1 MLPVKIEVIA
11 MGKLSREYSQIV
23 DEYEKRIS
31 KLAHARFVYTSKIP
45 EDAILLDPRGTEM
58 SSDEFFEFIKKKSSI
73 GEKIIFVIGPPEG
86 FVELQG
92 YKKISLSKMTFQ
104 HDLARLILLEQ
115 IYRALLRMK
124 GTNYE
129 K

>member
-1 MLPVKIEVIA
+1 MLPVKIEIVTL
-11 MGKLSREYSQIV
+11 GKLSREYSQIIG
-23 DEYEKRIS
+23 EYEKRIS
-31 KLAHARFVYTSKIP
+31 NLAHARFIYSSKIP
-45 EDAILLDPRGTEM
+45 KDAVLLDPRGREM
-58 SSDEFFEFIKKKSSI
+58 SSDEFFEFIKRKSSN
-73 GEKIIFVIGPPEG
+73 GEKITFAIGPPEG
-86 FVELQG
+86 FGELEG

-115 IYRALLRMK
+115 VYRALLRMK